1 MARHRSNR
9 RSTRTVL
16 PISHRPTYSRSTYR
30 QLYRQPRPGPHQ
42 RPVRIRQRRAR
53 QRIRRDH
60 VHHAQGLALRP
71 HWVRVCHPDPIGTPG
86 LFWWRWA

>member
-1 MARHRSNR
+1 MARH

-16 PISHRPTYSRSTYR
+16 PAIPHRSTYSRSTYR

-42 RPVRIRQRRAR
+42 RPVRIRQRNHR
-53 QRIRRDH
+53 QRIRRGE
-60 VHHAQGLALRP
+60 VHHAQGAWLRP

>member
-9 RSTRTVL
+9 RALLV
-16 PISHRPTYSRSTYR
+16 SHRPGTYSRSSYR

-53 QRIRRDH
+53 ERIGGGHVYDTQR
-60 VHHAQGLALRP
+60 VALRP
-71 HWVRVCHPDPIGTPG
+71 HGVRVCYPDPIGAPG
-86 LFWWRWA
+86 IFWWHWA

>member
-9 RSTRTVL
+9 SSALPVL
-16 PISHRPTYSRSTYR
+16 HRPGNYSRSTYR

-53 QRIRRDH
+53 QRIGRDH
-60 VHHAQGLALRP
+60 VHHAQRVALRP
-71 HWVRVCHPDPIGTPG
+71 HRVRVYDPIGAPG
-86 LFWWRWA
+86 IFWWRWA